1 MDNLNKKII
10 NPRSE
15 SSIVE
20 IRKHDIELIS
30 KKLNTDIL
38 RLLVHVDIN
47 LQGSIIE
54 TLLYYVSN
62 YSKTYS
68 INIFQSLIH
77 TFSNYP
83 TQIIDKKFV
92 WTLHVNSLMGNK
104 SYFMNTK
111 CFLKRWYLL
120 CLPGIE
126 PAAYKFIS
134 EIRTKGKPAGEVVAS
149 MDPVKG
155 PFIDSELLEIV
166 QKSKLA
172 LENKTLDKKIYLLIL
187 LLIGTGR
194 RISQLL
200 KLKLV
205 DLEVYYSDKH
215 ISVPRLKQR
224 SNSTDL
230 YRDIE
235 IVSELMDQLKSLK
248 EENMQFLLEKA
259 LTSDYEINYESIP
272 LFLNKKL
279 ISNCTGFCDLSNF
292 SLTKGQAY
300 YGLSKFVKD
309 HNVVSVRTNQLL
321 KVNPNRFRY
330 TFGTE
335 LARQGLSV
343 EVISYALDHSST
355 ACAGIYIRNEPKIVE
370 DIDKAVTHYLK
381 DIAEIFMGIKPFSGN
396 ALVKSIMPDSMK
408 ENPSNSTSHPCEG
421 CKRQIKWR

>member
-1 MDNLNKKII
+1 MDNLNRKSL
-10 NPRSE
+10 NLQSE
-15 SSIVE
+15 NSIVE
-20 IRKHDIELIS
+20 IRKNDIELIN
-30 KKLNTDIL
+30 KKLNTDIS
-38 RLLVHVDIN
+38 RLLVYVDIN
-47 LQGSIIE
+47 LQASVID
-54 TLLYYVSN
+54 TLLYYVAN

-83 TQIIDKKFV
+83 TQMIDKKFV
-92 WTLHVNSLMGNK
+92 WALHANSLKGNK

-126 PAAYKFIS
+126 PAAYTFIS
-134 EIRTKGKPAGEVVAS
+134 EIRTKGKPAGQVVAS
-149 MDPVKG
+149 MDPVNG

-172 LENKTLDKKIYLLIL
+172 FENKTLDKKIYLLIL
-187 LLIGTGR
+187 LLISTGR

-200 KLKLV
+200 KLKLA
-205 DLEVYYSDKH
+205 DLEVCYSNKH

-235 IVSELMDQLKSLK
+235 IESELMDQLKSLK

-259 LTSDYEINYESIP
+259 LTSDYEINYKSIP
-272 LFLNKKL
+272 LFLNRKL
-279 ISNCTGFCDLSNF
+279 ISDCTEFCDLSDF

-309 HNVVSVRTNQLL
+309 HNVVSARTNQLL

-335 LARQGLSV
+335 LARQGLSI
-343 EVISYALDHSST
+343 EVISYALDHSSR
-355 ACAGIYIRNEPKIVE
+355 ACAGVYIRNDPKIVE

-381 DIAEIFMGIKPFSGN
+381 DIAGVFMGIIPFSGN
-396 ALVKSIMPDSMK
+396 VLVKSIMPDSMK
-408 ENPSNSTSHPCEG
+408 ENPSNSASHPCEG